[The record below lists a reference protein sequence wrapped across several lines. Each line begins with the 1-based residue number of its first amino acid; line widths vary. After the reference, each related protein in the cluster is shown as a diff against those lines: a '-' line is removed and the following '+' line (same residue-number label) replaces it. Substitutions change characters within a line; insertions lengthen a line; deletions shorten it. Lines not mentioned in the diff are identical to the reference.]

1 MAKTQK
7 SSPQQLQL
15 RVFADVNG
23 GSSRPSN
30 SRASSN
36 ERSTGVTRS
45 LYDEASAEDR
55 AIYQAIADNY
65 FRSEA

>member
-30 SRASSN
+30 SQASSH
-36 ERSTGVTRS
+36 ERSSDKARS
-45 LYDEASAEDR
+45 CYDEASPEDR
-55 AIYQAIADNY
+55 AIYQAIADHY
-65 FRSEA
+65 FKSEA